1 MFQLN
6 EFQTP
11 EKIMS
16 FFDPAYKNFFEIVFK
31 QNYVSFLTKFFF
43 CSGYFI
49 FTKDF
54 FFNSSHFL
62 LPIIMIMSLSIRK
75 SNKNPRKQ
83 IMYKQ
88 SFGISMG

>member
-31 QNYVSFLTKFFF
+31 QNCVSFLTKFFF
-43 CSGYFI
+43 SVQDILYLPKI
-49 FTKDF
+49 F
-54 FFNSSHFL
+54 FFFQFIPLSSPHNYYNEL
-62 LPIIMIMSLSIRK
+62 I
-75 SNKNPRKQ
+75 NKKKQ
-83 IMYKQ
+83 QKPEKKDYV
-88 SFGISMG
+88 

>member
-31 QNYVSFLTKFFF
+31 KQAYVSYLTKFFF
-43 CSGYFI
+43 LYRI
-49 FTKDF
+49 FYIYQRF
-54 FFNSSHFL
+54 FFQFIPLSSPHNYYNEL
-62 LPIIMIMSLSIRK
+62 I
-75 SNKNPRKQ
+75 NKKKQ
-83 IMYKQ
+83 QKPEKKDYV
-88 SFGISMG
+88 